1 MQLDIRLPMGLLFL
15 LLGVILV
22 VYGFISDPAIY
33 VTHSLGQNVNLH
45 WGLVFAAFGTAML
58 WLTRRARKR
67 AATAAAATPDSPTK
81 SQRSPGKPRGI

>member
-33 VTHSLGQNVNLH
+33 VAHSLGQNVNLL
-45 WGLVFAAFGTAML
+45 WGAIFALFGGVML
-58 WLTRRARKR
+58 YLSRKK
-67 AATAAAATPDSPTK
+67 A
-81 SQRSPGKPRGI
+81 